1 MSRAEGI
8 EASSADV
15 EGRISRWDLGLDI
28 DFPPGSTILIPSA
41 RNALFICRR
50 TRLLWREQELR
61 QREPDRERRWRDSQE
76 LFSKMSE
83 FEAR

>member
-1 MSRAEGI
+1 VSRAEGI

-15 EGRISRWDLGLDI
+15 KGRISRWDLGLDI
-28 DFPPGSTILIPSA
+28 DFPPRSTLGVKCAIRLQKDEAFTA
-41 RNALFICRR
+41 R
-50 TRLLWREQELR
+50 TMQELR
-61 QREPDRERRWRDSQE
+61 QRELDRERRWRDGQE